1 MQEHMNQFQETFIK
15 MATEY
20 TEHVR
25 REMEAANKKA
35 NEVNTLRAGE
45 AISFGPA
52 PVTITDEVR
61 TIILLAATVNRMRR
75 EHEDRSSV
83 VGVHMEVS
91 ELETAPLEDMLRNGI
106 AEIFREWGSGARDN
120 NNTNYGTAI
129 SRQQEKGESEN
140 AASSLTYIDAAIMLE
155 DDKEINRYLT
165 AGWKIAHIFRGDG
178 QMILV
183 RTAGT

>member
-1 MQEHMNQFQETFIK
+1 MQKHMNRFQETFIK

-25 REMEAANKKA
+25 REMATANEKA

-45 AISFGPA
+45 IISFGPA

-61 TIILLAATVNRMRR
+61 TANLLAATISRMRR

-91 ELETAPLEDMLRNGI
+91 ESETASQEDMLRDCMT
-106 AEIFREWGSGARDN
+106 EIFQNMGRKREGRRE
-120 NNTNYGTAI
+120 YG
-129 SRQQEKGESEN
+129 
-140 AASSLTYIDAAIMLE
+140 
-155 DDKEINRYLT
+155 
-165 AGWKIAHIFRGDG
+165 
-178 QMILV
+178 
-183 RTAGT
+183 

>member
-1 MQEHMNQFQETFIK
+1 MNRFHETFIK

-45 AISFGPA
+45 IISFGPA

-61 TIILLAATVNRMRR
+61 TAILLAATVNRMRR
-75 EHEDRSSV
+75 ENEDRSSV

-91 ELETAPLEDMLRNGI
+91 ESETASWEDMLRDCMT
-106 AEIFREWGSGARDN
+106 EIFQNMGR
-120 NNTNYGTAI
+120 
-129 SRQQEKGESEN
+129 K
-140 AASSLTYIDAAIMLE
+140 
-155 DDKEINRYLT
+155 
-165 AGWKIAHIFRGDG
+165 RGN
-178 QMILV
+178 
-183 RTAGT
+183 